1 MDPRDPQTSVSD
13 DPTDELTRYFVQEY
27 LMNARHSWTSVR
39 ALPEA
44 DYERIMAA
52 ASAYASTKLSE
63 AHNKIALAKMI
74 RNG

>member
-1 MDPRDPQTSVSD
+1 MDPRDPQKSVID

-27 LMNARHSWTSVR
+27 LMNAGYSWTSVH
-39 ALPEA
+39 ALPAA
-44 DYERIMAA
+44 DCDRIMAA

-63 AHNKIALAKMI
+63 AHNKIALAKML